1 MYCFSDRYKRRVG
14 SYKKTLA
21 PGIIL
26 RAFYAQEQVPYVAE
40 ACSVL
45 RYTVIVCQNYNIFTF
60 FTPNHIPLTMR
71 FFNRRLAV
79 IAHDL
84 GMVVAAWLMAVAAPY
99 QAQAIHFA
107 LPGLFAAQLHSLL
120 LVLIFQS
127 IIFQYYGLYRGL
139 WRFAS
144 MPDMWNIVR
153 AAAMGS
159 FAIALGLVL
168 FNRLEGTPRTALILY
183 PLFLVFFLG
192 VPRFLYRFMREHSL
206 RFLFEPKPELR
217 VLIIGA
223 GHSGE
228 LLVRDLLRKSPAV
241 MPVAFLDDQTYLWGA
256 KIHGVPVLGSVST
269 LIDTVKRLE
278 VNLIVIATPS
288 ATTAQMQRIVELCEE
303 SGVRFRTLP
312 KFQDMVSDEAPR
324 FERTREVSIDDL
336 LGREKVE
343 LDWHEI
349 EARLSGKVVMVSGG
363 GGSIGS
369 ELCRQI
375 MRLKPASLVIF
386 ERCEFNLY
394 QVDMKLRQEFPHVQI
409 FSYLGD
415 VCDAHAIR
423 YVLARYRPQVI
434 FHAAAYKHVPMLQFQ
449 TREAARNNVLGTRIL
464 AEAAVAADCQAFV
477 LISTDKAV
485 NPGNIMGATKR
496 MAEILC
502 QGMNARHHTRFITVR
517 FGNVLGS
524 AGSVV
529 PLFANQ
535 IAQGG
540 PVTVTHPDITRY
552 FMTIPEACQLI
563 LQAGAMGKGGE
574 IFVLDMGTPVKI
586 LYLAEQM
593 IRLSGK
599 QPGKNIEITFTGL
612 RPGEKLHEELFHPD
626 EETLHKTRHDK
637 IMQAAQRE
645 CDWQMLSKSLE
656 DLQEA
661 CNAYDEGRIQM
672 LLKYAIPEFEL
683 KQVA

>member
-1 MYCFSDRYKRRVG
+1 
-14 SYKKTLA
+14 
-21 PGIIL
+21 
-26 RAFYAQEQVPYVAE
+26 
-40 ACSVL
+40 
-45 RYTVIVCQNYNIFTF
+45 
-60 FTPNHIPLTMR
+60 MR

-84 GMVVAAWLMAVAAPY
+84 GMVVVAWLIAVTLPY
-99 QAQAIHFA
+99 GALNLSFAMQHLIPAQSHNIIIV
-107 LPGLFAAQLHSLL
+107 L
-120 LVLIFQS
+120 LVQS
-127 IIFQYYGLYRGL
+127 IIFHYYGLYRGL

-144 MPDMWNIVR
+144 LPDMWNIVR
-153 AAAMGS
+153 AAIMGT
-159 FAIALGLVL
+159 FAIALCLVL

-183 PLFLVFFLG
+183 PLFLLFVLG
-192 VPRFLYRFMREHSL
+192 VPRFLYRLMREHSL
-206 RFLFEPKPELR
+206 RFLFEAKPELR

-228 LLVRDLLRKSPAV
+228 LLVRDLLRKSSAV
-241 MPVAFLDDQTYLWGA
+241 MPVAFLDDKRYLWGA
-256 KIHGVPVLGSVST
+256 KIHGVPVLGGIDE
-269 LIDTVKRLE
+269 LIDSVKRLE
-278 VNLIVIATPS
+278 INLIVIATPS
-288 ATTAQMQRIVELCEE
+288 ATTVQMQRIVDLCER
-303 SGVRFRTLP
+303 SGIRFRTLP
-312 KFQDMVSDEAPR
+312 KFQDMVKDEAPR
-324 FERTREVSIDDL
+324 FERTREVAIDDL

-349 EARLSGKVVMVSGG
+349 KARLAGKVVMVSGG

-375 MRLKPASLVIF
+375 MRLQPASLLIF

-394 QVDMKLRQEFPHVQI
+394 QVDMKLRQEFPDVEI

-415 VCDAHAIR
+415 VCDTHALH
-423 YVLARYRPQVI
+423 YVLTRYRPQVI
-434 FHAAAYKHVPMLQFQ
+434 FHAAAYKHVPMLQLQ
-449 TREAARNNVLGTRIL
+449 TREAARNNVLGTHLL
-464 AEAAVAADCQAFV
+464 AHAAVEAGCQAFV

-502 QGMNARHHTRFITVR
+502 QGMNARHATRFITVR

-540 PVTVTHPDITRY
+540 PVTVTHPEITRY

-599 QPGKNIEITFTGL
+599 QPGKHIDIIFTGL

-637 IMQAAQRE
+637 IMLAAQRD
-645 CDWQMLSKSLE
+645 CDWKILTQILK
-656 DLQEA
+656 DIQDA
-661 CNAYDEGRIQM
+661 CDAYDEERIRQI
-672 LLKYAIPEFEL
+672 LKNAIPEFEL
-683 KQVA
+683 NPPYEKSTYLTPDLNLCASIPKE